1 MRDKMNR
8 YEDTLTYLFGL
19 YRFGSRPGL
28 GPIRKVLKKL
38 GNPERGLKVIHVAGT
53 NGKGSVCAVL
63 SSVLK
68 EGGYR
73 VGMYTSPHLVD
84 FRERIQVNGRM
95 ISKNDVIRLFKLVKS
110 KNVELTYFEFVT
122 ALAFKYFMERKVDI
136 LVCEVGLGGRL
147 DATNVVRP
155 LVSVITNI
163 SKEHTDV
170 LGSEIRQIAFE
181 KAGIIKRNSLAVTN
195 AKGEALEVIKKTCRD
210 KRSELIMVKK
220 NARKISSGLDKQKV
234 VYKNL
239 QTDFPLLGDF
249 QLENLNI
256 ALETIEQVRRFGFDP
271 PMQKIRLGLEKTK
284 WPGRIEIAGKKP
296 LFILDGAHNPAG
308 IRALKKFVE
317 KLDYR
322 RLILLTGMLED
333 KDYRRMI
340 RYLKP
345 LASKTIITKPRMYRA
360 LDPRVIGMHVKSNFV
375 IRGEIKDAL
384 KEAGRLAKKDDAI
397 LVTGSIY
404 LIGNVKEIL

>member
-1 MRDKMNR
+1 MNE

-19 YRFGSRPGL
+19 YRFGSRLGL
-28 GPIRKVLKKL
+28 GPIKKVLKKL
-38 GNPERGLKVIHVAGT
+38 GNPEKGMKVIHVAGT
-53 NGKGSVCAVL
+53 NGKGSVCAML
-63 SSVLK
+63 ASVLK
-68 EGGYR
+68 ETGYK
-73 VGMYTSPHLVD
+73 VGLYTSPHLVD

-95 ISKNDVIRLFKLVKS
+95 IPKKDVIRLFKMVKS
-110 KNVELTYFEFVT
+110 KGVELTYFEFVT
-122 ALAFKYFMERKVDI
+122 ALAFKYFREQKVDI

-181 KAGIIKRNSLAVTN
+181 KAGIIKRNSLVVTN
-195 AKGEALEVIKKTCRD
+195 TKGEALEVIKGMCRE
-210 KRSELIMVKK
+210 KKSELTRVKK
-220 NARKISSGLDKQKV
+220 NVRKISSGLDKQKV

-239 QTDFPLLGDF
+239 EIDFPLLGDF
-249 QLENLNI
+249 QIENLNT
-256 ALETIEQVRRFGFDP
+256 ALETIESIRRFGFDP
-271 PMQKIRLGLEKTK
+271 SMQKIKTGLEKTQ
-284 WPGRIEIAGKKP
+284 WPGRIEITGKKP

-308 IRALKKFVE
+308 IKALKKFIE

-322 RLILLTGMLED
+322 KLILLTGMLED

-340 RYLKP
+340 SYLKP
-345 LASKTIITKPRMYRA
+345 LAFRTVITKPRMYRA
-360 LDPRVIGMHVKSNFV
+360 LDPSILGKEIKSNFV
-375 IRGEIKDAL
+375 IMESVRDAL
-384 KEAGRLAKKDDAI
+384 KEAKSFAGKDDVI

-404 LIGNVKEIL
+404 LIGNLKEIL